1 MKLCYKRLTSRLQI
15 LIAFIAKISSGS
27 LSLRIKSSFLKAVI
41 IAMSSLAIATA
52 VQPAK
57 AESCSSL
64 RNKYNQMVAKTEQ
77 YTSMGNMTMAKR
89 FLDQAQ
95 YYVSEMKRTGCK

>member
-1 MKLCYKRLTSRLQI
+1 
-15 LIAFIAKISSGS
+15 
-27 LSLRIKSSFLKAVI
+27 
-41 IAMSSLAIATA
+41 
-52 VQPAK
+52 
-57 AESCSSL
+57 
-64 RNKYNQMVAKTEQ
+64 MVAKTEQ